1 MDDDYLKG
9 KFESLYW
16 SIVIFFIATTF
27 NLLIQA
33 GFVRSDLR
41 EIKTK
46 LEKIEGA
53 SK

>member
-9 KFESLYW
+9 KLNGLFW
-16 SIVIFFIATTF
+16 SIAIFFIATIF
-27 NLLIQA
+27 NLFIQT
-33 GFVRSDLR
+33 GFIRSDLR